1 MADIN
6 IYLRNALN
14 DKENKAKLVSAKH
27 TGVNAEKFSVEQNI
41 TPVSED
47 DIIDQ
52 KLNSVGK
59 VASSIIVATKTA
71 QKIVNFG
78 VDMWEARTGQSV
90 RASNIKATGRAHTSF
105 YLNQVVAGINY
116 YLTGRHRIKRQN
128 MELEYGRE
136 LYNMNYLNKKQR
148 Y

>member
-14 DKENKAKLVSAKH
+14 DKENKAKLVSAKR

-59 VASSIIVATKTA
+59 VAASIIVATKTA
-71 QKIVNFG
+71 TKNSQFLEWICGKH
-78 VDMWEARTGQSV
+78 DRT
-90 RASNIKATGRAHTSF
+90 
-105 YLNQVVAGINY
+105 
-116 YLTGRHRIKRQN
+116 KR
-128 MELEYGRE
+128 ES
-136 LYNMNYLNKKQR
+136 K
-148 Y
+148 

>member
-14 DKENKAKLVSAKH
+14 DKENKAKLVSAKR

-52 KLNSVGK
+52 NSVGK
-59 VASSIIVATKTA
+59 VAASIIAATKIA

-116 YLTGRHRIKRQN
+116 YLIGRHRIKRQN